1 MPPGGA
7 PGKSALARLW
17 SSVDDNL
24 MKPLLTHSNPTLM
37 ETMPGCCLP
46 LARLL
51 TSTEQLSK
59 HPAMANILT
68 DEGVLP
74 TTATAQS
81 ARSVVEVRSGAS
93 AARPDTFH
101 EKLASSTPGMP
112 QAALSAADVNDEF
125 AEIAG
130 RNHM

>member
-1 MPPGGA
+1 
-7 PGKSALARLW
+7 
-17 SSVDDNL
+17 

-46 LARLL
+46 LARFL

-74 TTATAQS
+74 TTAAQS
-81 ARSVVEVRSGAS
+81 ARSVVEVRSGAT

-112 QAALSAADVNDEF
+112 QAAIATADVNDEF